1 MKALRHLS
9 STCLRAPRCLV
20 IYVLLPITSHIM
32 IEIGRQRLPR
42 LTEWSLAGY
51 TVPRDR
57 DNQGRRVAR
66 DRRCLQRTIRL
77 VPYGPLFKTGVAAR

>member
-1 MKALRHLS
+1 MSESDVYTMRMLFFDEGSKIS

-42 LTEWSLAGY
+42 LAEWSLAGY
-51 TVPRDR
+51 TVPRDG
-57 DNQGRRVAR
+57 DNKGR
-66 DRRCLQRTIRL
+66 
-77 VPYGPLFKTGVAAR
+77 

>member
-1 MKALRHLS
+1 MSKSDVYTKRMLFSMKALRHLS

-20 IYVLLPITSHIM
+20 IYVQLPITSHIM

-42 LTEWSLAGY
+42 LAEWSLAGY

-57 DNQGRRVAR
+57 DNQGR
-66 DRRCLQRTIRL
+66 
-77 VPYGPLFKTGVAAR
+77 